1 MKILFGLTYYK
12 PYWTGLTR
20 YAARVAEGLAK
31 RGHRVSVV
39 CTQHDKA
46 LAKEELIE
54 GVKVYRVPSLSQI
67 SRSQLS
73 PLFVFKAGRLIREA
87 EAIIV
92 YFPLAEIILI
102 ALLAKIFR
110 KKLFLV
116 HNGDLVLPKG
126 FINHLLEKVFYLT
139 TSWAI
144 GLADKV
150 IVLTEDYSE
159 KSPLLSRFKNKW
171 EVILAPCAIGKP
183 SLGDKFDF
191 KKKNKLTNKRLIG
204 FCGRFVEEKGVDF
217 LLEAIPSVV
226 KEIPNA
232 YFVFAGE
239 YKISYESYWQKIQPL
254 IKKYQKQITLL
265 GLIDDRKKLGAFY
278 SCLEVFVLPSRTDC
292 FPVVQVEAMLSGT
305 PVVCADIPGAR
316 WVVKHTGMGLLA
328 KPQNPN
334 SLAEAIVKV
343 MKNRSQYLRPRKE
356 IEKIFDYEK
365 SIDQFDRLVKN

>member
-1 MKILFGLTYYK
+1 MKILFVLTYYK

-31 RGHRVSVV
+31 RGHQVSVV

-54 GVKVYRVPSLSQI
+54 GVKVCRVPSISRI

-73 PLFVFKAGRLIREA
+73 PLFVFKAGQLIREA
-87 EAIIV
+87 DAIIV

-102 ALLAKIFR
+102 ALVAKTFR

-116 HNGDLVLPKG
+116 HNGDLVLPQG
-126 FINHLLEKVFYLT
+126 FVNRLLEKVFYLT

-159 KSPLLSRFKNKW
+159 KSPLLSKFKNKW
-171 EVILAPCAIGKP
+171 KVILAPCAIGNP
-183 SLGDKFDF
+183 SFKDKLEFR
-191 KKKNKLTNKRLIG
+191 KKNKLINKKLIG
-204 FCGRFVEEKGVDF
+204 FCGRFVEEKGADF
-217 LLEAIPSVV
+217 LLEAIPRVV
-226 KEIPNA
+226 SEIPTA
-232 YFVFAGE
+232 HFVFAGE
-239 YKISYESYWQKIQPL
+239 YKISYENYWQKIQPL
-254 IKKYQKQITLL
+254 IKKYQKHITFL
-265 GLIDDRKKLGAFY
+265 GLVEDRKKLGAFY

-292 FPVVQVEAMLSGT
+292 FPVVQVEALLSGT

-328 KPQNPN
+328 KPGNPR
-334 SLAEAIVKV
+334 SLAEAIIKV
-343 MKNRSQYLRPRKE
+343 MKNRSKYLRPRKE
-356 IEKIFDYEK
+356 IEKIFAYEK
-365 SIDQFDRLVKN
+365 SIGQFDRLVKN

>member
-1 MKILFGLTYYK
+1 MKILFVLTYYK

-20 YAARVAEGLAK
+20 YAARVAEGLVK
-31 RGHRVSVV
+31 RGHQVSVV

-46 LAKEELIE
+46 LAKKELIE
-54 GVKVYRVPSLSQI
+54 GVKVCRVPSISRI

-73 PLFVFKAGRLIREA
+73 PLFVFKAGQLIREA
-87 EAIIV
+87 DAIIV

-102 ALLAKIFR
+102 ALVAKIFR

-116 HNGDLVLPKG
+116 HNGDLVLPQG
-126 FINHLLEKVFYLT
+126 FVNRLLEKIFYLT

-159 KSPLLSRFKNKW
+159 KSPLLSKFKNKW
-171 EVILAPCAIGKP
+171 EVILAPCAIGNP
-183 SLGDKFDF
+183 SLKDKLEFR
-191 KKKNKLTNKRLIG
+191 KKNKLTNKKLIG
-204 FCGRFVEEKGVDF
+204 FCGRFVEEKGADF
-217 LLEAIPSVV
+217 LLEAIPRVV
-226 KEIPNA
+226 SEIPNA
-232 YFVFAGE
+232 HFVFVGE
-239 YKISYESYWQKIQPL
+239 YKISYENYWQKIQPL
-254 IKKYQKQITLL
+254 IEKYKKQITLL
-265 GLIDDRKKLGAFY
+265 GLVEDRKKLGAFY

-328 KPQNPN
+328 RPRDPQ
-334 SLAEAIVKV
+334 SLAEAIIKV
-343 MKNRSQYLRPRKE
+343 MKNRQKYVRPREE
-356 IEKIFDYEK
+356 IEKIFAYEK
-365 SIDQFDRLVKN
+365 SIGQFDRLVKN